1 MPYSHRTGS
10 DVARSLS
17 PPSKDRVRQRFL
29 LPNVGAMDLNKRLF
43 HLDIENKTQAQ
54 PLNFSMVT
62 TPPDDEDDDE
72 VNHLKLKVE
81 SKQSPH
87 DHDKPHHRQ
96 KKMPDTDAQQ
106 PPAALGRIYRYTPTP
121 SVILDPS
128 LHVVEVSDSHVAFA
142 GLSRA
147 LLLGRFICDI
157 CPRILPAL
165 DVAILFGA
173 LRAAI
178 TTQDVQS
185 IDKICIDDA
194 STCYTLRITPIFE
207 NSNLLYI
214 VLEALDI
221 TKRQATSV
229 SKPHESYSNETYKVL
244 LDTVK
249 DYAIFMLD
257 THGHI
262 VTWNTG
268 AALLK
273 GYSAKEIIGRHFSTF
288 YSLED
293 RMADKPGK
301 ELEVCLRE
309 GKVED
314 EGWRYRK
321 DGSRFW
327 ANVLITPMYALGRHI
342 GFTKVTRDLTERNAA
357 ETRMIAAFEESS
369 RLKTD
374 FLANMSHEIRTPMNG
389 MLLALTSLLATDL
402 NEQQREYSSIIED
415 STNVLLQ
422 VINDVL
428 DYSKL
433 SSGSF
438 TLHPDTFSVD
448 SITNA
453 VVRNCKGALKT
464 GVQLTSSISSNFP
477 SQVEGDPLRY
487 RQVLQNLVGN
497 AVKFTEEGYVKI
509 NTTFSEDA
517 EDPSVY
523 YIRTEV
529 ADTGVGVPED
539 ALGSLFTPFTRF
551 AETGSKRYQGTG
563 LGLSICKSLA
573 ELMDGSVGYRPNP
586 ERHGSVFWVTAKMHR
601 VRVTPPARTTG
612 TGTPV
617 EDVGDIERNI
627 HDIAPHK
634 HVLLVEDNLVNQM
647 MMLKL
652 LQNMGFAR
660 IDTAWDG
667 AEAVRLVKQQPL
679 SYNTILMDIGMP
691 VLDGVQATRQ
701 IRQMGLEMPIIALT
715 GNVMPGDI
723 EDYTK
728 QGMSDHIGKPIHQ
741 KQLMRLLWKWMGT

>member
-1 MPYSHRTGS
+1 MPFSHLTGS
-10 DVARSLS
+10 NVARSLS
-17 PPSKDRVRQRFL
+17 PPSQDRLKQQSL

-43 HLDIENKTQAQ
+43 HLDIENKTPAQ

-81 SKQSPH
+81 PQQAPQSPG
-87 DHDKPHHRQ
+87 KPHHREMS
-96 KKMPDTDAQQ
+96 MPDTDAQQ
-106 PPAALGRIYRYTPTP
+106 PPAALGRIYRYTPIP

-142 GLSRA
+142 GLSRE

-157 CPRILPAL
+157 CPRILPSL
-165 DVAILFGA
+165 DIAILFGA

-185 IDKICIDDA
+185 IDKISIDDSSA
-194 STCYTLRITPIFE
+194 CYSLRITPIFE
-207 NSNLLYI
+207 HSNLLYV

-221 TKRQATSV
+221 TKCRGTPVA
-229 SKPHESYSNETYKVL
+229 KLHGSYSDETYKVL

-257 THGHI
+257 TRGHI

-288 YSLED
+288 YSPED
-293 RMADKPGK
+293 RIADKPGK

-357 ETRMIAAFEESS
+357 EARMIAAFEESS

-389 MLLALTSLLATDL
+389 MLLALASLMATDL

-428 DYSKL
+428 DFSKL

-438 TLHPDTFSVD
+438 TLQPDTFSVD
-448 SITNA
+448 NITHA
-453 VVRNCKGALKT
+453 VVRNCKAALKP
-464 GVQLTSSISSNFP
+464 GVQLTSSISPDFP
-477 SQVEGDPLRY
+477 SQIEGDPLRY
-487 RQVLQNLVGN
+487 RQVLQNLISN
-497 AVKFTEEGYVKI
+497 AVKFTEEGYVKV
-509 NTTFSEDA
+509 NTTFSKDV

-523 YIRTEV
+523 YVRTEV
-529 ADTGVGVPED
+529 ADTGIGVPED
-539 ALGSLFTPFTRF
+539 ALCSLFTPFTRF
-551 AETGSKRYQGTG
+551 AETGSKRYHGTG

-601 VRVTPPARTTG
+601 TSVTPPARI

-617 EDVGDIERNI
+617 QDVGDIERKI

-660 IDTAWDG
+660 VDTAWDG

-679 SYNTILMDIGMP
+679 SYNTVLMDIGMP
-691 VLDGVQATRQ
+691 VLDGVQATQQ

-715 GNVMPGDI
+715 GNVLPGDV
-723 EDYTK
+723 EEYMK